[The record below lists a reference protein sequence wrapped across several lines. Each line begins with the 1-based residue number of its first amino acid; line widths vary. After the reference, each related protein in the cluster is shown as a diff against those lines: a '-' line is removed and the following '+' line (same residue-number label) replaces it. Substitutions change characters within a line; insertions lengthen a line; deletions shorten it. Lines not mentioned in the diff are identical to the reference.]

1 MTSKKA
7 KIIEFSIV
15 LLLILFGVTL
25 RLLPHAPNFTP
36 ILAIALFG
44 GFYFTRKIALILPI
58 TAMTISDVFIGRY
71 EPKLMVAVYGSF
83 ILCVLLGFW
92 LKKNKKWQTVLGGS
106 LLAAIIFFFVT
117 NFAVWA
123 FTPWYAKT
131 FEGIIQC
138 YLMALPFFKNT
149 LFGSLFYVTV
159 FFGAYEI
166 VEAWLKE
173 KYGHIVYKSSLV

>member
-1 MTSKKA
+1 MTSKKV
-7 KIIEFSIV
+7 KIIEFSII

-44 GFYFTRKIALILPI
+44 GFYFTKKIALILPI
-58 TAMTISDVFIGRY
+58 TAMAVSDVFIGY
-71 EPKLMVAVYGSF
+71 YASELMIAVYGSF
-83 ILCVLLGFW
+83 ILCVLLGLW
-92 LKKNKKWQTVLGGS
+92 LKKNKRWQTVLGGS

-138 YLMALPFFKNT
+138 YFMALPFFRNT
-149 LFGSLFYVTV
+149 LLGTLFYVTI
-159 FFGAYEI
+159 FFGAYEM
-166 VEAWLKE
+166 VKVWVKSCLLKE
-173 KYGHIVYKSSLV
+173 VKYEKI